1 MYPRQLDQIMLATS
15 FLFLLIINFNLSLL
29 TCASTGDQN
38 ESIQT
43 EIGVTNTRNRPELE
57 AEKAMI
63 MGASFSEFGMDPMVW
78 NCKTLK
84 EIIDNN
90 TLLEELNMQKLVMLI
105 MAASKSN
112 NKALVK
118 QLANHPKF
126 WLPDLESSV
135 EIKCP
140 HSFKVYFDIIEN
152 EPLEDSN
159 GDINY
164 ADFGIIETIIRSK
177 FKITKTITTD
187 IGDQFEIQSPTEY
200 VELGFASKY
209 EIVLDKLH
217 FTAQSSLVEKMFND
231 AAKAGSEEL
240 TRLII
245 DHCGENVKERSF
257 IISERFK
264 VSYEVIKILLEHQ
277 ELIGLLA
284 NREVK
289 LYCSDERI
297 NPEEVVNFRHVINP
311 NRSN

>member
-15 FLFLLIINFNLSLL
+15 FLFLLINFNFSLL

-43 EIGVTNTRNRPELE
+43 EIGVTDTRNNPELE
-57 AEKAMI
+57 AEKAKVMT
-63 MGASFSEFGMDPMVW
+63 ALFSEFGMDTMVW

-90 TLLEELNMQKLVMLI
+90 TLLEELDMQNLVMLI

-118 QLANHPKF
+118 QLANHPKL
-126 WLPDLESSV
+126 WLPDLESLV

-140 HSFKVYFDIIEN
+140 QSFKVYFDIIED

-159 GDINY
+159 GDIKY
-164 ADFGIIETIIRSK
+164 ADFGMIETIIRSK

-187 IGDQFEIQSPTEY
+187 LGDQFEIQSPTEY

-209 EIVLDKLH
+209 EIVLDTAH
-217 FTAQSSLVEKMFND
+217 FTAQCSLVEKMFND

-240 TRLII
+240 TKLIT
-245 DHCGENVKERSF
+245 DHCSEHVKERSF
-257 IISERFK
+257 IFSGRFK

-289 LYCSDERI
+289 LYCRDEHI
-297 NPEEVVNFRHVINP
+297 NPDEIANFRHVINP
-311 NRSN
+311 NRLN